1 MLEAVYYSIVIL
13 TSVFFFGRFGLNKLS
28 LLVFIIF
35 WEGLFNYLGNLIP
48 GLWEFFKI
56 FFFLYV
62 LFYMLN
68 HLKSK
73 YLISERY
80 FNLLYLLFSLSF
92 LITHLFNPG
101 SVLTILSQ
109 FLFKYSAFFLFLY
122 IIKELFQSEHKLSYV
137 LSLLISAIFIQIF
150 LSFVKIIIYGL
161 KSESIVG
168 SVQYI
173 GGGAAVVLTFVFLI
187 FFSIIQIE
195 KRFRLKKYIYLLP
208 IIVFIASLKRAP
220 VFLYPVFYFFL
231 VIFPYKKLSLNNIV
245 KYVPVVLL
253 LFYFGVRT
261 NATLNPENSNWGSFN
276 LKYVTDYMFEYN
288 FGTSKVYEINETD
301 ITSGRGGSLFLLF
314 QPGKIG
320 LRNAKEILFGRG
332 IVDYALSPEGRF
344 VGGKAYGIEHYGL
357 LSSAVIV
364 IYSLGLSG
372 FIIMVLMSLYIIFL
386 IRTKR
391 LLWIILILYMFEL
404 FFYGNQLFINH
415 ASAFII
421 IFCIYYSNYFKLRDP
436 ILSLK
441 KYSTYE

>member
-1 MLEAVYYSIVIL
+1 
-13 TSVFFFGRFGLNKLS
+13 
-28 LLVFIIF
+28 
-35 WEGLFNYLGNLIP
+35 
-48 GLWEFFKI
+48 
-56 FFFLYV
+56 
-62 LFYMLN
+62 
-68 HLKSK
+68 
-73 YLISERY
+73 
-80 FNLLYLLFSLSF
+80 
-92 LITHLFNPG
+92 
-101 SVLTILSQ
+101 
-109 FLFKYSAFFLFLY
+109 
-122 IIKELFQSEHKLSYV
+122 
-137 LSLLISAIFIQIF
+137 
-150 LSFVKIIIYGL
+150 
-161 KSESIVG
+161 
-168 SVQYI
+168 
-173 GGGAAVVLTFVFLI
+173 
-187 FFSIIQIE
+187 
-195 KRFRLKKYIYLLP
+195 
-208 IIVFIASLKRAP
+208 
-220 VFLYPVFYFFL
+220 
-231 VIFPYKKLSLNNIV
+231 
-245 KYVPVVLL
+245 
-253 LFYFGVRT
+253 
-261 NATLNPENSNWGSFN
+261 
-276 LKYVTDYMFEYN
+276 
-288 FGTSKVYEINETD
+288 
-301 ITSGRGGSLFLLF
+301 LF